1 MKKTIVENGKLIADR
16 LKHERAE
23 RNRIAAEKEEQER
36 REREQKLREMEKA
49 NSALKAK
56 EERRLSDME
65 R

>member
-1 MKKTIVENGKLIADR
+1 LKKTIVENGKLIADR
-16 LKHERAE
+16 LKHECAE